1 MRKAESRFI
10 AKVRDRQVNFGQTW
24 SDVMQFA
31 LQIEGHRDVLLSTRW
46 EDAARL
52 TEKETLENILLKKE
66 IGLSSEQA
74 LSEAGYGADEI
85 TT

>member
-1 MRKAESRFI
+1 
-10 AKVRDRQVNFGQTW
+10 
-24 SDVMQFA
+24 
-31 LQIEGHRDVLLSTRW
+31 VLLSTRW

>member
-31 LQIEGHRDVLLSTRW
+31 LQIEGRRDVLLSTRW